1 MDFLLISL
9 ILLGLAL
16 VASLILVFVKFRKR
30 KAGEVKEI
38 NYQAFVSIGV
48 VFLGAG
54 IVMSIVNPGLFGI
67 AALGVIYMVIG
78 LANRDKW
85 KKKD

>member
-9 ILLGLAL
+9 ILLGVAL
-16 VASLILVFVKFRKR
+16 VGSIILVFVKFRKR
-30 KAGEVKEI
+30 KAGEVKEV
-38 NYQAFVSIGV
+38 NYQAFISIGV

-54 IVMSIVNPGLFGI
+54 IAMSTVNPGLIGI
-67 AALGVIYMVIG
+67 AGLGAIYIIIG

-85 KKKD
+85 KKKG